1 MHFPPAVLGLLQS
14 LYMRGEVIR
23 KQAKK
28 ERWQGLRTSGAAPLP
43 RRWLYGGMG
52 GRRRRICRRRLEIEI
67 ECNARRVTSR
77 AGESESVARGWK
89 EAKNGGEATAVAG
102 GMVGCRVAA
111 RLVQGEQVVTP

>member
-1 MHFPPAVLGLLQS
+1 
-14 LYMRGEVIR
+14 
-23 KQAKK
+23 
-28 ERWQGLRTSGAAPLP
+28 
-43 RRWLYGGMG
+43 MG
-52 GRRRRICRRRLEIEI
+52 
-67 ECNARRVTSR
+67 NARRVTSR